1 MEGGG
6 EGADHK
12 FSQNLS
18 NSISGMERRILYN
31 LHFLVPFHNIKGDSD
46 RCSSLKVFG
55 LKKLS
60 S

>member
-6 EGADHK
+6 RELITSFHK
-12 FSQNLS
+12 TYQTVF
-18 NSISGMERRILYN
+18 SGMERKILYN

>member
-18 NSISGMERRILYN
+18 NSIFRNGKENFVQSTFSGA
-31 LHFLVPFHNIKGDSD
+31 FS
-46 RCSSLKVFG
+46 
-55 LKKLS
+55 
-60 S
+60 